1 MHSWMEESCANA
13 QNAAAVDYEN
23 DGDFQFARKPKKA
36 KTTEESHQPVRR
48 SPRGKP
54 PAKIPDEPQLVV
66 RKNASRQ
73 STKAQQAD
81 KNTDTRNNEGRASS
95 SSRRHDRFESP
106 PERTTIAL
114 PMADTPVMDRNKEM
128 RKKGGSSASGRR
140 SSLGSRGRRASLL
153 LENGQSAIP
162 HREVD
167 AAHFYK
173 HISTEDLSEPRR
185 MKQLLTWCGER
196 ALPEK
201 PRHGT
206 ANSNVILGG
215 KLPSF
220 CPLFNDARTRMLTGM

>member
-1 MHSWMEESCANA
+1 MIALTLALSRPIV
-13 QNAAAVDYEN
+13 AAVDFEE

-36 KTTEESHQPVRR
+36 KTTDESQPVRR

-54 PAKIPDEPQLVV
+54 PQQPAIHDEPQLVV
-66 RKNASRQ
+66 RKNASRE
-73 STKAQQAD
+73 SAKAKAAQAD
-81 KNTDTRNNEGRASS
+81 KDKHRDQGAP
-95 SSRRHDRFESP
+95 SRRHGRFESP
-106 PERTTIAL
+106 EPSVGSATIAL
-114 PMADTPVMDRNKEM
+114 PISDTPVIERNKEM
-128 RKKGGSSASGRR
+128 RKKGSTSGRR

-167 AAHFYK
+167 PAHFYK
-173 HISTEDLSEPRR
+173 HISAEGLSEPRR

-215 KLPSF
+215 KFGTLSKLGGFKRVLTF
-220 CPLFNDARTRMLTGM
+220 CAL